1 MQAVLLLLYKHFFLK
16 LELPRGRSSFSS
28 GSKGMWRIQRS
39 PSGNLWTRR
48 YL

>member
-1 MQAVLLLLYKHFFLK
+1 MQAIVTLVATFFLK

-28 GSKGMWRIQRS
+28 GSKGLWRIQRS